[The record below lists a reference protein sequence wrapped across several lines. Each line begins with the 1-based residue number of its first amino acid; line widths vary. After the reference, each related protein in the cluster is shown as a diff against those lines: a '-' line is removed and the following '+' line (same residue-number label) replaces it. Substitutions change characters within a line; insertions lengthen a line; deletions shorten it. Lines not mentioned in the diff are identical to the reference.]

1 MGHYRPGLIRAGGS
15 MRIHAFIA
23 AALLTLSACATPFQS
38 KVSRFQQMPPPSG
51 QTFVIQPADRS
62 KAGSLE
68 FGQYADL
75 VRQQLFARGFQ
86 PAPSQGAATLVVDLG
101 YGISD
106 GREKIDTRPGTRSE
120 ERRVGKECVSTC
132 RSRWS
137 PYH

>member
-1 MGHYRPGLIRAGGS
+1 

-23 AALLTLSACATPFQS
+23 AALLTLSACATPFQP

-75 VRQQLFARGFQ
+75 VRQQLFARDFQ
-86 PAPSQGAATLVVDLG
+86 PPPSQGAATLVVDLG
-101 YGISD
+101 NGISD
-106 GREKIDTRPGTRSE
+106 GREKTDKTGRAACR
-120 ERRVGKECVSTC
+120 ER
-132 RSRWS
+132 W
-137 PYH
+137 